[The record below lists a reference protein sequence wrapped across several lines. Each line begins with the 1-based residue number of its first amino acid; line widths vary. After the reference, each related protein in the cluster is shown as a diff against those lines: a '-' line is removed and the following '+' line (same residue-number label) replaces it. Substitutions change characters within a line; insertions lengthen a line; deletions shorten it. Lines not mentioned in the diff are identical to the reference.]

1 MSFSIA
7 TTGLNAITEQLNSI
21 SNNIANS
28 GTVGFKSGRAEF
40 SALYAEGQP
49 LGVGV
54 TGITQSITKGGNLTA
69 TGNGLDLAISGNGF
83 FVVRDSAGT
92 TAYTRAGY
100 FGTDSNG
107 NLINNQGMNLQG
119 YPVDAN
125 GVLQVGTVGNLA
137 ISSGSIPAK
146 ATDSLDFAA
155 NLDANAKVPETAV
168 FDPKDNTS
176 YNNTYATTV
185 YDSLGRE
192 HTINQYFVKTG
203 DNTWDV
209 HYYMD
214 DKAMPAPTDPATG
227 LPADKLEFTAQGVL
241 KTPNGK
247 IDLSVTIPG
256 AETLEV
262 DLSYTGTTQYG
273 SDFSVSKNKG
283 SGYASGEKTGQQI
296 DSDGSVYATFSNGER
311 MLQGQL
317 VLANFAN
324 PNGLASQDGTTWAQ
338 TASSGTPLTGAPGSG
353 LLGAVKAGALESS
366 NVDLTSEL
374 VGLMTAQRN
383 YQANTKVISTN
394 DSMMSALFQAV

>member
-7 TTGLNAITEQLNSI
+7 TSGLNAVTEQLNAI

-40 SALYAEGQP
+40 SALYAESQP

-54 TGITQSITKGGNLTA
+54 SAVTQSITKGGSISSTGTA
-69 TGNGLDLAISGNGF
+69 LDLAINGNGF
-83 FVVRDSAGT
+83 FMVRDSAGT

-100 FGTDSNG
+100 FGTDSHG
-107 NLINNQGMNLQG
+107 NLVNNLGMYLQG

-125 GVLQVGTVGNLA
+125 GTLQVGTISNLT

-146 ATDSLDFAA
+146 ATESIDFTA
-155 NLDANAKVPETAV
+155 NLGARAEVPATSP

-176 YNNTYATTV
+176 YNNSYTTQV

-192 HTINQYFVKTG
+192 HTLNQYFVKTG
-203 DNTWDV
+203 ENEWEV

-214 DKAMPAPTDPATG
+214 DKPVTNGGVDQVQKLTFNSQGILTNPSGSVPLT
-227 LPADKLEFTAQGVL
+227 ADIA
-241 KTPNGK
+241 
-247 IDLSVTIPG
+247 G
-256 AETLEV
+256 AESITI
-262 DLSYTGTTQYG
+262 DMSYNGTSQYG

-283 SGYASGEKTGQQI
+283 DGYASGERTGQAI
-296 DSDGSVYATFSNGER
+296 DEDGSVYATFSNGER
-311 MLQGQL
+311 LLQGQL
-317 VLANFAN
+317 VLANFTN
-324 PNGLASQDGTTWAQ
+324 PNGLQSQDGTTWAQ
-338 TASSGTPLTGAPGSG
+338 TASSGAPLTGTPGSG
-353 LLGAVKAGALESS
+353 LLGSIVSGALESS